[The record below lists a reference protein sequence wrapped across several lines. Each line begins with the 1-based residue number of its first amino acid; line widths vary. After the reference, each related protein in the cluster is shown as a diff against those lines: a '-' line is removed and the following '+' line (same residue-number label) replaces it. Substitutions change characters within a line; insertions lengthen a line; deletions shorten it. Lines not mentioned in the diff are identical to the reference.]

1 MLKLK
6 TPLIIILILLGVTAG
21 FILSKGLATKVVS
34 PPLVFRLNEIKK
46 VRQLKL
52 VTYHFEE
59 IIPIEKN
66 GKIKLLLIVP
76 ATVSGYI
83 DLDALQYRIFN
94 DTLISVSLP
103 SASVDSANFQIENA
117 VNYDL
122 EKRFSINLGTGLY
135 QEVFEELK
143 EKLKISKINV
153 TQKAFELGLE
163 SSTNNAAKEYISA
176 LLSDLE
182 YVVEFKD
189 KNLLNYSD

>member
-1 MLKLK
+1 MFKLK
-6 TPLIIILILLGVTAG
+6 TPLIIILILVSITTG
-21 FILSKGLATKVVS
+21 FLLSKGITTKVTS
-34 PPLVFRLNEIKK
+34 PPLVLRLNEIKK

-83 DLDALQYRIFN
+83 DLDALQYQISN
-94 DTLISVSLP
+94 DTLVSVALP
-103 SASVDSANFQIENA
+103 VASIDSAIFQIENA

-122 EKRFSINLGTGLY
+122 EKRFSISLGTGLY

-143 EKLKISKINV
+143 EKLKTSKIQV
-153 TQKAFELGLE
+153 TQKALELGLE
-163 SSTNNAAKEYISA
+163 KATETAAKEYIFA

-182 YVVEFKD
+182 FLVEFRD
-189 KNLLNYSD
+189 RNLLHYSD